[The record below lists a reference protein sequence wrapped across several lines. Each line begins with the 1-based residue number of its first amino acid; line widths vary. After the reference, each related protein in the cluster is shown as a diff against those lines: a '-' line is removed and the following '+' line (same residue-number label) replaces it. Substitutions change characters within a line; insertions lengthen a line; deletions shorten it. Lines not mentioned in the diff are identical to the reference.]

1 MNWPPF
7 KLENFFAKHE
17 FSARYLL
24 CPSDSQPIS
33 LQELLSYADE
43 DTKTLWS
50 TLSLGYTEVPGHPL
64 LRKEIAKTH
73 PGCDPL
79 KGIGVFTGA
88 QEPILSFLHSF
99 IQKGDHVVVP
109 KPCYNSLST
118 IPEQL
123 GAEVSTFPIRFSNGG
138 WRFLLEDLEN
148 ALRPNTRL
156 IIINFP
162 HNPTGVSLD
171 LKTLEEIIALA
182 KKSGA
187 FLLSDEVYR
196 FSTYSEDTVLPAAAS
211 LYEKA
216 VSINCLSKSF
226 GLPGLRIGWL
236 ASQDEDVVQ
245 KALEFKCYLSISNSG
260 PSEILALM
268 GLRAQK
274 ALTEKAR
281 GILRSNL
288 SLLDRFFQKHH
299 KLFAWK
305 KPMAGTTAFVQL
317 LPPIPVR
324 EFVEDL
330 LYKEEVLLLP
340 GPLLDYPGNF
350 FRIGFGRKDFEQG
363 LLRFE
368 KYLDYKFSRECC
380 Y

>member
-1 MNWPPF
+1 M
-7 KLENFFAKHE
+7 
-17 FSARYLL
+17 
-24 CPSDSQPIS
+24 
-33 LQELLSYADE
+33 
-43 DTKTLWS
+43 
-50 TLSLGYTEVPGHPL
+50 
-64 LRKEIAKTH
+64 
-73 PGCDPL
+73 
-79 KGIGVFTGA
+79 
-88 QEPILSFLHSF
+88 
-99 IQKGDHVVVP
+99 VVP